1 LLGGLA
7 IAVPG
12 ELRAYGKAYNEF
24 GGGVSWKELFQ
35 PTIDLCRQGFVIST
49 SQDAAIKQIKNQI
62 LNDTTL
68 KFIYSI
74 ALLFFYILFS
84 Y

>member
-1 LLGGLA
+1 MSFFSSLGGLA

-12 ELRAYGKAYNEF
+12 ELRAYERAYNEF

-49 SQDAAIKQIKNQI
+49 AQGAAIQRIKDQI

-68 KFIYSI
+68 KF
-74 ALLFFYILFS
+74 LFN
-84 Y
+84 